1 MDFEDFWR
9 VCFVNPFVRVNQ
21 EVWQSMEREE
31 IERMMEENTFRS
43 SSKRKGF
50 KSNNRKQSPPNTR
63 DDAGFQTSSLGAST
77 SKTPAKRSP
86 VVSKMVFIYENNT
99 KETSDP
105 DRSLAASAI
114 GFTPKNMITFSLE
127 MSEEEAQ
134 AQFRL
139 KQCKVTL
146 ERRLAD
152 MASDMP

>member
-1 MDFEDFWR
+1 MAINDG
-9 VCFVNPFVRVNQ
+9 
-21 EVWQSMEREE
+21 EE